1 MWVAEVRR
9 EREQVASVPATHV
22 TRERKEALGYRAA
35 KPGQDQGQQAARH
48 PGQAAGLQWA
58 TSAPPEQGRSLSTKI
73 RSYWQGG

>member
-48 PGQAAGLQWA
+48 PGQAAGLQ
-58 TSAPPEQGRSLSTKI
+58 
-73 RSYWQGG
+73 